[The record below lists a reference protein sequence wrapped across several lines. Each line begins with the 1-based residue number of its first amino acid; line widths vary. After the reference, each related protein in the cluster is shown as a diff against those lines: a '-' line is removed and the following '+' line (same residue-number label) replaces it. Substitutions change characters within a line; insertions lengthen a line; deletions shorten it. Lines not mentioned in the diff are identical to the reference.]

1 MIYQPPRRG
10 VLTRAPAIGDAPFT
24 HQTTRQ
30 NTQQHQE
37 CTVTTN
43 AHPPTQRERTC
54 THPHKLAMTSAYLT
68 GPFSHILLRAR
79 HHGDASRDSH
89 RSATREHCQCA
100 AGRCRGGHVWRG
112 SPRPHAGSAPVAR
125 AASAMRVSRRPH
137 AGSAPVVR
145 ASPAVRSRGAA
156 DHGHRLRAS
165 CQTVWTAAEC
175 VVTVRVISSLQVSV
189 ALILCG

>member
-1 MIYQPPRRG
+1 MSIASAR
-10 VLTRAPAIGDAPFT
+10 LDA
-24 HQTTRQ
+24 
-30 NTQQHQE
+30 
-37 CTVTTN
+37 V
-43 AHPPTQRERTC
+43 
-54 THPHKLAMTSAYLT
+54 
-68 GPFSHILLRAR
+68 
-79 HHGDASRDSH
+79 GDASATRVSRRPH
-89 RSATREHCQCA
+89 AGSAPVARAASATRVS
-100 AGRCRGGHVWRG
+100 R
-112 SPRPHAGSAPVAR
+112 RPHAGSAPVAR

-175 VVTVRVISSLQVSV
+175 VVTVRVISSLRVSV